1 MKRRVDET
9 QTFHNTA
16 RVGGT
21 TAIHHRI
28 TTSPQNNINS
38 PNANPN
44 QYHILNVLRDQ
55 PGTMVAPATNIQY
68 TYTHTPPA
76 IPNASSI
83 PKNNVS
89 QAAPSQVH
97 VVNTS
102 VNLTNSVRPK
112 PATTSGTVTPTPNN
126 IVTSPGA
133 AAATAA
139 NAQNVTGQ
147 GQNFPRLKVE
157 DALSYLDQVSSEIVT
172 SSTEFTQM
180 SSVCSRYLF
189 QVKYKF
195 GNQPQVYNDF
205 LDIMK
210 EFKSQSIDTPGV
222 IQRVSNL
229 FKGHPEL
236 IVGFNTFL
244 PPGYKIEVQANDQGF
259 AYQVSVS
266 VPSPSG
272 NVHLTQSS
280 QDIPPTKLQIIQGSS
295 HIIQQPAVNLITH
308 TSHPQNL
315 HVQQPS
321 QPTTQ
326 TQEQQRTVQTPQIT
340 TINIAQNYSRD
351 RERTLSA
358 TSVNTSIQSN
368 QQPTTGQQ
376 SQATA
381 AAAVMLQQAANQQ
394 ASVGDASA
402 LHRMSQPVFQND
414 NQPVQFNQ
422 AIVYV
427 NKIKV
432 CCVTVI
438 VFV

>member
-1 MKRRVDET
+1 M
-9 QTFHNTA
+9 
-16 RVGGT
+16 
-21 TAIHHRI
+21 
-28 TTSPQNNINS
+28 
-38 PNANPN
+38 
-44 QYHILNVLRDQ
+44 L
-55 PGTMVAPATNIQY
+55 
-68 TYTHTPPA
+68 
-76 IPNASSI
+76 
-83 PKNNVS
+83 S
-89 QAAPSQVH
+89 QS
-97 VVNTS
+97 
-102 VNLTNSVRPK
+102 
-112 PATTSGTVTPTPNN
+112 
-126 IVTSPGA
+126 
-133 AAATAA
+133 
-139 NAQNVTGQ
+139 
-147 GQNFPRLKVE
+147 
-157 DALSYLDQVSSEIVT
+157 LDS
-172 SSTEFTQM
+172 
-180 SSVCSRYLF
+180 F

-272 NVHLTQSS
+272 KVTISS
-280 QDIPPTKLQIIQGSS
+280 IHPSSPTKLIIQGSS

-308 TSHPQNL
+308 SSHPQNL
-315 HVQQPS
+315 HVQTQPAS
-321 QPTTQ
+321 QSQ
-326 TQEQQRTVQTPQIT
+326 DQRAVPNPQIT
-340 TINIAQNYSRD
+340 TINLPQNYSRD

-358 TSVNTSIQSN
+358 TGVNAVIQSA
-368 QQPTTGQQ
+368 QQPTSGQQ

-381 AAAVMLQQAANQQ
+381 TAASTTMQPQTGNQQ
-394 ASVGDASA
+394 ATINDAGGI
-402 LHRMSQPVFQND
+402 HRIPQQMFQND

-432 CCVTVI
+432 GQ
-438 VFV
+438 